1 MDQHFGSSSY
11 SLWHLFR
18 DEQRRVLR
26 QVMAQPLEQVAAA
39 FETIYADNFTLLR
52 FLRGIGMP
60 IPAALQVP
68 AEQVLTGRLRDL
80 LENGPLHPRRLYAL
94 AEEVEKLGLTLDDP
108 MLPLAAGRQLLHQME
123 KLSRTPR
130 NMALLL
136 TIIETLEV
144 LQAFP
149 LEVDLWKAQNL
160 YWETHH
166 ALIPLP
172 GGENGEWQESF
183 LRLGDL
189 LQVRVS

>member
-1 MDQHFGSSSY
+1 
-11 SLWHLFR
+11 
-18 DEQRRVLR
+18 
-26 QVMAQPLEQVAAA
+26 
-39 FETIYADNFTLLR
+39 
-52 FLRGIGMP
+52 
-60 IPAALQVP
+60 
-68 AEQVLTGRLRDL
+68 
-80 LENGPLHPRRLYAL
+80 LYAL
-94 AEEVEKLGLTLDDP
+94 AEEVEKLGLILDDP